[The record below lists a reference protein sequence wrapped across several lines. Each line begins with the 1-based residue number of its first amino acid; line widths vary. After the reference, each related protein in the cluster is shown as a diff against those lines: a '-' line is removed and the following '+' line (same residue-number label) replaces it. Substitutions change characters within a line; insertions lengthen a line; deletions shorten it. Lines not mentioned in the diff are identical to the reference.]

1 MNRDLVK
8 GLAIG
13 VGVGLVAP
21 MVFPSVARAMRPTMG
36 AAIRA
41 GVSAWE
47 RGREQLAEW
56 GEMAEDM
63 IAEARA
69 AGQAGEPPMPAAA
82 TQPPGGNGGVHG
94 G

>member
-1 MNRDLVK
+1 VNRDLVR

-21 MVFPSVARAMRPTMG
+21 MLFPTVARAMRPTVN

-41 GVSAWE
+41 GVTAWE

-56 GEMAEDM
+56 GEYAEDM
-63 IAEARA
+63 VAEARA
-69 AGQAGEPPMPAAA
+69 GAAEAPMPAAG
-82 TQPPGGNGGVHG
+82 TQPPGGNGGMHG